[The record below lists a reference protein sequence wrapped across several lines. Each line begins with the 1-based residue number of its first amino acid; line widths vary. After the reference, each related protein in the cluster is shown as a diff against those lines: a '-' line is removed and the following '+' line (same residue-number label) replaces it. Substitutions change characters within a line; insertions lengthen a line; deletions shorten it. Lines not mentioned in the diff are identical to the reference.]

1 MFLLTYSVEVNDVF
15 SGVYGTTILIKS
27 MKRIYTRVT
36 NNLTKLSAIT
46 SNILGTCNVGDKHM
60 ALVEIYHH

>member
-1 MFLLTYSVEVNDVF
+1 MFLLTYSVKVKAVF
-15 SGVYGTTILIKS
+15 GGAYMTLILIKS

-46 SNILGTCNVGDKHM
+46 SIIFNGGDQHM
-60 ALVEIYHH
+60 ALVEIFHH